1 MPCKS
6 LEAKVDP
13 LVTSQPS
20 SKQKQKKK
28 GGFFFHFHFRR
39 VTTSVDLAWPDNG
52 VMEGLEASLA
62 VYEEQLKQVEATLLA
77 TSSPAPDEELVSLK
91 NGESLFR
98 HIKD

>member
-20 SKQKQKKK
+20 SKQKQKK
-28 GGFFFHFHFRR
+28 GGFFFNFHFRR
-39 VTTSVDLAWPDNG
+39 VTTLVDLAHG

-91 NGESLFR
+91 NGERLLFTQQ
-98 HIKD
+98 KD